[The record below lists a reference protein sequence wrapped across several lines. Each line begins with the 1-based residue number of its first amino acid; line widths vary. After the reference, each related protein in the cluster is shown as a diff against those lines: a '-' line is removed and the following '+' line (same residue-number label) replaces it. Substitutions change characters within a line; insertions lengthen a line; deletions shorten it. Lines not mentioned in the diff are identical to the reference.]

1 MPYGLT
7 CTHTQFRPML
17 VGALEVG
24 DYLRTRTDAVRV
36 CSVDHQPVD
45 TEMPQL
51 EIESSQSTHEFEV
64 FKISAEALQRYIFMD
79 ILRCRPSHLLPEN
92 ELKRFFEEMGWMQ
105 RFGSFQDLVAN
116 DGWISFQGRA
126 AELPAVV
133 PAGVPDGLLHGSLM
147 ERLVKEVRLSKVSDK
162 SYAKR
167 ERETNGFQSMHCYLL
182 SPHLP
187 VCGTVCLLVSDVGLG
202 DQEVC

>member
-1 MPYGLT
+1 
-7 CTHTQFRPML
+7 
-17 VGALEVG
+17 
-24 DYLRTRTDAVRV
+24 
-36 CSVDHQPVD
+36 
-45 TEMPQL
+45 
-51 EIESSQSTHEFEV
+51 
-64 FKISAEALQRYIFMD
+64 MD